1 MTTATATR
9 IQQNYAV
16 QALLDRIKHALE
28 KAGMGSGPLQ
38 WTDLVG
44 FDQFHVRGLDSTKE
58 MAEILKLKRDQSLLD
73 IGSGLGGPARYLAAA
88 HGVHV
93 TGIDLTP
100 QFVDV
105 SDYLSERVGLADKLT
120 FKQGDAIDLPF
131 ADEQFDVAW
140 TQHVAMNIQ
149 NKPKLYQGIHR
160 VLKTGGRFAIYDAI
174 KGNDQPVIYPTPWA
188 SDQAISF
195 LATES
200 EMNDALASAGFRTL
214 SFVDATETVAQWF
227 RELQQQRAQ
236 QQQSRQVPNPLNPVS
251 ILGPDLLVA
260 IGNFARNILEGRV
273 RIVRIIVSKT

>member
-58 MAEILKLKRDQSLLD
+58 MAEILKLKQDQSLLD

-273 RIVRIIVSKT
+273 RIVRIMVSKT